1 MKPKH
6 LYLILALLALGG
18 LLYAPTLLRSPEGR
32 PPAQEILS
40 FPSRGESPPTLVR
53 VSRAGDGDTV
63 RLERGEAGWLV
74 NGHPADSARVA
85 ELLAALDT
93 MAAGEVV
100 ARNPRN
106 HPRLGVD
113 EAGGRRVE
121 IRGPDGESLAFIL
134 GGRDPAADAHYVR
147 EPDSPEVY
155 LLPGPVGAYLARSAE
170 AWRDRTIAA
179 VDTSRVRE
187 ILIRRGEEELVLR
200 RDGERWMVGRAAA
213 DSATVAS
220 LLWRLASL
228 SATGFP
234 SDSAAEAAD
243 FERPDGILSVFA
255 EEEGDVTGRAL
266 ALSLRFLRGEEE
278 LDPWLVRRADERT
291 VYQLSDFTARQL
303 LPTGEELG
311 RRRARE

>member
-1 MKPKH
+1 MKRTH
-6 LYLILALLALGG
+6 LYLILALVALGI
-18 LLYAPTLLRSPEGR
+18 LLYAPSLVRSPDGR
-32 PPAQEILS
+32 PPAQQVLS
-40 FPSRGESPPTLVR
+40 FPSPAAELALVR
-53 VSRAGDGDTV
+53 VSRPGDGDTV

-74 NGHPADSARVA
+74 NGHPADSGRVA

-93 MAAGEVV
+93 MAAGELV

-121 IRGPDGESLAFIL
+121 IRAPDGETLAFIL
-134 GGRDPAADAHYVR
+134 GDRDPAADAHYAR
-147 EPDSPEVY
+147 EPDAPEVY
-155 LLPGPVGAYLARSAE
+155 LLPGPVGGYLAREAE

-179 VDTSRVRE
+179 VDTTRVRE
-187 ILIRRGEEELVLR
+187 ILVRRDGQELVLR
-200 RDGERWMVGRAAA
+200 RDGERWMAGRGAA

-220 LLWRLASL
+220 LLRLLAFL

-234 SDSAAEAAD
+234 SDSVAEAAD

-266 ALSLRFLRGEEE
+266 VLSLRFLRGEEE

-291 VYQLSDFTARQL
+291 VYQLADFTARQL
-303 LPTGEELG
+303 LPTAEEVRG
-311 RRRARE
+311 RGTPE